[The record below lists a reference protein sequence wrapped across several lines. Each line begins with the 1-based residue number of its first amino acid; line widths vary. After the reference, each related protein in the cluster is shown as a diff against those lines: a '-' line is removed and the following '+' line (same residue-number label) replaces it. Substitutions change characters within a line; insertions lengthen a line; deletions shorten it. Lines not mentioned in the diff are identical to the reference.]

1 MVLVGAAGQGAR
13 PPERIVA
20 RLAGP
25 LLWVVVHR
33 RSESVAAQ
41 KGTRMPKTT
50 LVPRDHGE
58 EIALYRSQ
66 VIGPLSRSELVHG
79 QLRAELVALSQQ
91 RFRPPGSDHS
101 RTYSVPT
108 LERWLYRYKEGGLAA
123 LVPRARSDRG
133 AAQML
138 TPEQRELLCDI
149 RREHPRASAALILRT
164 LVLDGRLGKDELH
177 ESTLRR
183 FYAEQK
189 LSAADLDVPHR
200 GKQRLRWQ
208 AERPNAL
215 WHGDVCHGPAL
226 MLAGTPRPLRIHA
239 LLDDAS
245 RYVVALEAHHSEQEV
260 DMLGLMVR
268 ALRRH
273 GAPDALYLDNGST
286 YRGQVLRLG
295 CERLGITLLHA
306 RPYDAPARGKMER
319 FWRTLRQGCLD
330 FLGHSASLHDVNVRL
345 LAFVDQHYHKAPHG
359 ALVGKSPAQVYAACR
374 DLPPDPLTEEALW
387 QALTVSERRRV
398 RKDSTLSIDGNLFEL
413 DQGFLAGQLV
423 TVVRCMVPG
432 AGPPVV
438 EHEGKRLA
446 LHPVDPVKNAHRKR
460 LPAPAQD
467 DNAPR
472 RPFDP
477 PGALLDRAA
486 GRPPRHKEHGR

>member
-1 MVLVGAAGQGAR
+1 
-13 PPERIVA
+13 
-20 RLAGP
+20 
-25 LLWVVVHR
+25 
-33 RSESVAAQ
+33 
-41 KGTRMPKTT
+41 MPMMT
-50 LVPRDHGE
+50 LVPKDHGE
-58 EIALYRSQ
+58 EIALFRSQ
-66 VIGPLSRSELVHG
+66 VIGPLSRCELVHG
-79 QLRAELVALSQQ
+79 ELRAELVELSQQ

-108 LERWLYRYKEGGLAA
+108 LERWLYAYRKGGLPA
-123 LVPRARSDRG
+123 LVPQARSDRG
-133 AAQML
+133 FAQQL

-164 LVLDGRLGKDELH
+164 LVLDGRLGKDEVT

-189 LSAADLDVPHR
+189 LDAASLAVPTQ

-226 MLAGTPRPLRIHA
+226 RIAGTPRPLRIHA

-273 GAPDALYLDNGST
+273 GAPDTLYLDNGST

-306 RPYDAPARGKMER
+306 KPYDAPARGKMER

-330 FLGHSASLHDVNVRL
+330 FLGQDASLHDVNVRL
-345 LAFVDQHYHKAPHG
+345 LAYLDQHYHKASHG
-359 ALVGKSPAQVYAACR
+359 ALLGKSPAQVYAACR
-374 DLPPDPLTEEALW
+374 DLPPDPLTEEAIR
-387 QALTVSERRRV
+387 QALTFQERRRV
-398 RKDSTLSIDGNLFEL
+398 RKDSTLSIDGDLFEL

-432 AGPPVV
+432 AGPPTV

-446 LHPVDPVKNAHRKR
+446 LHSIDPVQNARRKR
-460 LPAPAQD
+460 NSAAVEAD
-467 DNAPR
+467 RAPR
-472 RPFDP
+472 LPFDP
-477 PGALLDRAA
+477 PGALLDRAV
-486 GRPPRHKEHGR
+486 GRPPRHKEQGR